1 MLNIK
6 LICLGKLKEQYLRDM
21 CAEYQKRLGGYCKF
35 TLHELSPERLPDD
48 PSPAQIAAALQKE
61 AKQINAL
68 LSPDDKVMA
77 MCIEGKMMSSEA
89 LSKKLEDYA
98 VGGSGSVAFI
108 IGSSF
113 GLDPAVKARADV
125 RLSMSPM
132 TFPHQLARAMLM
144 EQIYRAL
151 SISAGSKYHK

>member
-21 CAEYQKRLGGYCKF
+21 CAEYIKRLGGYCKF
-35 TLHELSPERLPDD
+35 TLHELTPERLPDD
-48 PSPAQIAAALQKE
+48 PSPAQITAALQKE
-61 AKQINAL
+61 SKQI
-68 LSPDDKVMA
+68 LSLITPADKVMA

-89 LSKKLEDYA
+89 LSQKLESFA
-98 VGGSGSVAFI
+98 LGGSGSVVFV

-113 GLDPAVKARADV
+113 GLDPAVKGRADV

-132 TFPHQLARAMLM
+132 TFPHQLARAMLL